1 MELKYVSCTQT
12 KLIIY
17 LKICIK
23 NAKDFQYSKKFIPFY
38 ENVTHI
44 FFGYSQICE
53 FFCEQSL
60 FIQELDKI
68 KWKAVKLFFINL
80 LFPDLHEVPLVSDV
94 VLSNRTFRG
103 MRYSSNCKEVPNSE
117 SISPLRME
125 SAE

>member
-1 MELKYVSCTQT
+1 MFANEISHLFK
-12 KLIIY
+12 KLA
-17 LKICIK
+17 LK
-23 NAKDFQYSKKFIPFY
+23 NAKNFQYSKKFKPFH
-38 ENVTHI
+38 ENVTHV

-68 KWKAVKLFFINL
+68 RWKAVKCFFINNL
-80 LFPDLHEVPLVSDV
+80 LFPVLHEVPLVSDV
-94 VLSNRTFRG
+94 ELSNRTFRG
-103 MRYSSNCKEVPNSE
+103 MRYSTNCKEVPNSE